1 MLGYVIRRILLAIPT
16 ALGVLTVIFI
26 VMRIAPGDPAEVIL
40 GEYASQEAV
49 EALRKELGL
58 DQPLWKQ
65 YVDFVGGLFKG
76 DLGKSPINGQS
87 VSLLVARSLP
97 YSLELS
103 LAGIGL
109 GVLFGLPMGILAAV
123 RRNSFFDYASRVFSL
138 LGLSFPTFYLGILLL
153 LLFGIRLNLFPVVGG
168 GDLSNIADNLYHLFL
183 PALTMGLI
191 MMAYVSRMARSS
203 ILNVLNEDYVKTAR
217 AKGLRER
224 AVLYKH
230 VLKNAL
236 IPIVSIV
243 GVYSVVLI
251 GGTIMVEL
259 VFSRPGMGKMM
270 IGAMKQRDY
279 ITIQSLM
286 VIYAG
291 LVIIVNLLTDL
302 TYGFIDPRIKYD

>member
-1 MLGYVIRRILLAIPT
+1 MLGYLIRRILLAIPT

-26 VMRIAPGDPAEVIL
+26 VMRVAPGDPAEVIL

-76 DLGKSPINGQS
+76 DLGKSPINGQP
-87 VSLLVARSLP
+87 VSHLVARSLP

-138 LGLSFPTFYLGILLL
+138 LGLSFPTFYLGVLLL
-153 LLFGIRLNLFPVVGG
+153 LLFGIKLNLFPVVGG

-191 MMAYVSRMARSS
+191 MMAYVSRMTRSS

-230 VLKNAL
+230 ALKNAL
-236 IPIVSIV
+236 IPIVSVV

-259 VFSRPGMGKMM
+259 VFSRPGLGKMM

-302 TYGFIDPRIKYD
+302 TYGFIDPRIRYE

>member
-1 MLGYVIRRILLAIPT
+1 MLGYLIRRILLAIPT
-16 ALGVLTVIFI
+16 ALGVLTAIFI
-26 VMRIAPGDPAEVIL
+26 VMRVAPGDPAEVIL

-76 DLGKSPINGQS
+76 DLGKSPINGQP

-153 LLFGIRLNLFPVVGG
+153 LLFGIKLNLFPVVGG

>member
-1 MLGYVIRRILLAIPT
+1 MLGYLIRRILLAIPT
-16 ALGVLTVIFI
+16 ALGVLTAIFI
-26 VMRIAPGDPAEVIL
+26 VMRVAPGDPAEVIL

-76 DLGKSPINGQS
+76 DLGKSPINGQP

-138 LGLSFPTFYLGILLL
+138 LGLSFPTFYLGVLLL
-153 LLFGIRLNLFPVVGG
+153 LLFGIKLNLFPVVGG

>member
-76 DLGKSPINGQS
+76 DLGKSPINGQP

-138 LGLSFPTFYLGILLL
+138 LGLSFPTFYLGVLLL
-153 LLFGIRLNLFPVVGG
+153 LLFGIKLNLFPVVGG